1 MPVASELYYHLY
13 QGSGF
18 ETLPVVLLHGAGG
31 THLSWPPEVRR
42 LAGRRVFALDLPGHG
57 KSPGRGQ
64 QSITAYVRCVMEW
77 FGSVGLNRAAFVG
90 HSMGG
95 AIALEIALQYPENV
109 LALGLLATG
118 TRLPIP
124 PDILADASNPTTFRK
139 AYEAISRLAFSPSA
153 EAYLVEHVVRR
164 MAELRQ
170 SVMHG
175 DLLACNE
182 FDATAHIGRLHQP
195 TLVLCGADDRMTPVR
210 FSQYL
215 ADTIPS
221 GRLVVVPEAG
231 HMVMLERPQA
241 VADALGTFLS
251 GVSYY
256 AG

>member
-1 MPVASELYYHLY
+1 MPIVSDLYYHLY

-64 QSITAYVRCVMEW
+64 QSIAAYARRVMEW
-77 FGSVGLNRAAFVG
+77 LGVVGLNRAAFVG

-118 TRLPIP
+118 ARLPIP
-124 PDILADASNPTTFRK
+124 PDILADAASPTTFRK
-139 AYEAISRLAFSPSA
+139 AYEGISHLAFSSSA
-153 EAYLVEHVVRR
+153 EAYLIELVVRR

-182 FDATAHIGRLHQP
+182 YDATAHIGRIRQP
-195 TLVLCGADDRMTPVR
+195 ALVLCGADDRMTPVR

-221 GRLVVVPEAG
+221 GRLVVVPAAG
-231 HMVMLERPQA
+231 HMAMLERPQV
-241 VADALGTFLS
+241 VADALGAFLS
-251 GVSYY
+251 GIPYY

>member
-1 MPVASELYYHLY
+1 MPVVSELYYHLY

-42 LAGRRVFALDLPGHG
+42 LAGARVFTLDLPGHG

-64 QSITAYVRCVMEW
+64 QSIAGYARCVSEW
-77 FGSVGLNRAAFVG
+77 LGLVGLNRAAFIG

-95 AIALEIALQYPENV
+95 AIALEMALQYPENV

-124 PDILADASNPTTFRK
+124 PDILTDAASPTTYRK
-139 AYEAISRLAFSPSA
+139 ATEAISHLAFSPSTDA
-153 EAYLVEHVVRR
+153 HLIELVVRR
-164 MAELRQ
+164 MAEIRQ

-175 DLLACNE
+175 DLLACND
-182 FDATAHIGRLHQP
+182 FDVTERIERIRQS
-195 TLVLCGADDRMTPVR
+195 TLVLCGTDDRMTPLR
-210 FSQYL
+210 YSQFL

-221 GRLVVVPEAG
+221 GKLVVVPTAG

-241 VADALGTFLS
+241 VAEALDSFLS
-251 GVSYY
+251 GISYY

>member
-1 MPVASELYYHLY
+1 MPIVSDLYYHLY

-64 QSITAYVRCVMEW
+64 QSIAAYARRVMEW
-77 FGSVGLNRAAFVG
+77 LGAVGLNRAAFVG

-109 LALGLLATG
+109 LALGLFATG
-118 TRLPIP
+118 ARLPIP
-124 PDILADASNPTTFRK
+124 PEILADATNPTTFRK
-139 AYEAISRLAFSPSA
+139 AYEAISHLAFSPSA
-153 EAYLVEHVVRR
+153 DAYLIELVVRR

-175 DLLACNE
+175 DLLACN
-182 FDATAHIGRLHQP
+182 DYDSTAHIGRIRQP
-195 TLVLCGADDRMTPVR
+195 ALVLCGVDDRMTPVR

-221 GRLVVVPEAG
+221 GRLVVVPAAG
-231 HMVMLERPQA
+231 HMVMVERPQV
-241 VADALGTFLS
+241 VADALEAFLS